1 MAEVDLYEYDHCYFK
16 DPVSFLYC
24 FFFVG
29 AYFDTANFQQFNKYL

>member
-24 FFFVG
+24 FVLG
-29 AYFDTANFQQFNKYL
+29 TYFDSANF